1 MALFCKKNMTALQRS
16 SYRWMGVALLLAV
29 VANFLTPLRPDSVVY
44 SVPLLSA
51 LAVAPGH
58 AVFWKVMVVAVLQ
71 LSPVLL
77 AVFVAARYL
86 AAEPDEFIRAM
97 LMRALLWG
105 IACTMAADAI
115 AGVAMMTSG
124 NPFPIGLVNAD
135 VLFVSTMVSF
145 RLATWRFS
153 R

>member
-1 MALFCKKNMTALQRS
+1 MALFCKKNMTPLQRS
-16 SYRWMGVALLLAV
+16 SFRWMGAALLLAV
-29 VANFLTPLRPDSVVY
+29 FANFLTPLRPDSVVY
-44 SVPLLSA
+44 SVPLLSD

-58 AVFWKVMVVAVLQ
+58 AEFWKVIVVAALQ
-71 LSPVLL
+71 LLPVLL
-77 AVFVAARYL
+77 AVAVAAHYL
-86 AAEPDEFIRAM
+86 AHEPDEFIRAM
-97 LMRALLWG
+97 VMRALLWG

-145 RLATWRFS
+145 RVSAWRFS